1 MTFKSLIQGTSLA
14 VATALAPVLA
24 SADGATV
31 MEIVT
36 FQAQEGADAAAVTA
50 ALAPIAAQMGK
61 YDTLVARAVSEG
73 PDGTWTMVNYWTD
86 RAAMNRINEEAL
98 TWPEFGALPGVA
110 NLETLQMQQLD
121 IATSVGLGD

>member
-1 MTFKSLIQGTSLA
+1 MTFKSLIQGASLA
-14 VATALAPVLA
+14 VATALTPVLA